1 MSVQTTFIEQIAPII
16 QKYAKIYG
24 YKVCSPVIAQACCES
39 NFGKSSLGYK
49 YHNYFGMKAG
59 TSWKGKTVS
68 LKTKEEYKQGV
79 LTTITAKFRAY
90 DSIEDGVKGYF
101 DFINTK
107 RYANLK
113 TATTPLQYLE
123 LLRGD
128 GYATSYTYV
137 NTNINYIKKYN
148 LDKYDNSSN
157 SITVDNS
164 FYMSRAEPKNIL
176 KGDIKQFSQIVSNI
190 QTILNKDYS
199 LKFVINGA
207 VDDILIINLGNI
219 QMSTKKSNKNLT
231 YALQQLLKWWG
242 ANIIVDGLYG
252 SGTKACVMN
261 FQGIWNMSKT
271 GTTTK
276 DFWSMLLGKGVR

>member
-1 MSVQTTFIEQIAPII
+1 MSLQTTFIEQIAPII

-39 NFGKSSLGYK
+39 NFGKSSLAYK

-68 LKTKEEYKQGV
+68 LKTKEEYQQGV

-90 DSIEDGVKGYF
+90 DSMEAGVKGYF

-107 RYANLK
+107 RYSNLK

-137 NTNINYIKKYN
+137 NTNMNHIKNYT
-148 LDKYDNSSN
+148 LDKYDNFSN
-157 SITVDNS
+157 GITVDNS
-164 FYMSRAEPKNIL
+164 FYMSGSEPKNIV
-176 KGDIKQFSQIVSNI
+176 KGNATQFSQIVSNL
-190 QTILNKDYS
+190 QFILNKDYG
-199 LKFVINGA
+199 LKFSINGIP
-207 VDDILIINLGNI
+207 DDILVINLGNI
-219 QMSTKKSNKNLT
+219 QMSTQKSNKNLT

-242 ANIIVDGLYG
+242 ANITIDGLYG
-252 SGTKACVMN
+252 SGTKAYVMN
-261 FQGIWNMSKT
+261 FQNVWKMPMT

-276 DFWSMLLGKGVR
+276 EFWKMLLGRGVN